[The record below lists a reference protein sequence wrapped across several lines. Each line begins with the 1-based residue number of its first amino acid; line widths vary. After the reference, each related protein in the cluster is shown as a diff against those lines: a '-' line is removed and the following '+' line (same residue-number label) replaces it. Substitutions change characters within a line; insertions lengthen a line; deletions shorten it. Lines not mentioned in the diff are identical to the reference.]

1 MCRRTASGGS
11 EAGALPSV
19 ISIGAVQGGNSRG
32 SWRMDVLAGG
42 APAGETVLDLSA
54 LNFRVAWGDLK
65 QTNKHQWPAQPL
77 TVKSGSLGKPRAPV
91 FVKAPWVNLV
101 SSWVANLC
109 LGDHGVG
116 ERM

>member
-1 MCRRTASGGS
+1 MRRFTASGGS

-19 ISIGAVQGGNSRG
+19 ISTGAVQGGSSRG

-65 QTNKHQWPAQPL
+65 KTNKHQWPAQPL
-77 TVKSGSLGKPRAPV
+77 TIKSGSLGEAPGTCIHETL
-91 FVKAPWVNLV
+91 WV
-101 SSWVANLC
+101 SSWVANPC
-109 LGDHGVG
+109 LGDHSLG
-116 ERM
+116 EQM